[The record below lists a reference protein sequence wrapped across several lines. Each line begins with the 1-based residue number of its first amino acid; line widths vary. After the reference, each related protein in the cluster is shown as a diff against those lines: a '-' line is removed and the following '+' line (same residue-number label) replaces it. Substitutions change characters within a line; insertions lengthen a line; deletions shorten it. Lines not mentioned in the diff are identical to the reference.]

1 MVKENLHNGGLR
13 VWIMYMSALII
24 AICEKEVLSGLKG
37 LIVQA
42 KLTAFVCMRKQTMID
57 KVSMNVVQAHNC
69 SS

>member
-1 MVKENLHNGGLR
+1 
-13 VWIMYMSALII
+13 MYMSALII

>member
-24 AICEKEVLSGLKG
+24 AICEKEVLSG